1 MTEASGTDS
10 DNYKRGLQICIDRG
24 CMQQG
29 VANSAIQVTVG
40 EYQER
45 PSARQTTFSYS
56 VSDTSYQL

>member
-1 MTEASGTDS
+1 
-10 DNYKRGLQICIDRG
+10 
-24 CMQQG
+24 MQQG
-29 VANSAIQVTVG
+29 VANSAIRVTVG